1 LPGLGAVAHRQRAH
15 GTRRRALHSLS
26 LALARHPGL
35 VAYTR
40 TLTRARRAR
49 LARIALIFE
58 FVHRLAAAEAVRRVR
73 AQKLREAG
81 LREGDLPAALLWA
94 MLRAAGERARVEY
107 TREMAFVAVAVAVVD
122 VRRLPPWARLLRSGT
137 GGLEVGLAPGG
148 RWTPAGYL
156 PPEVRGALQSRR
168 PPAVLAAALA
178 S

>member
-1 LPGLGAVAHRQRAH
+1 L
-15 GTRRRALHSLS
+15 LHSLS

-35 VAYTR
+35 VACTR
-40 TLTRARRAR
+40 TLTRTRRER

-58 FVHRLAAAEAVRRVR
+58 FVRRLAVAESIRRAR
-73 AQKLREAG
+73 AQELREAG

-107 TREMAFVAVAVAVVD
+107 TREMAFVAVEVAGAD
-122 VRRLPPWARLLRSGT
+122 VRRLPPWVRLLRSAA
-137 GGLEVGLAPGG
+137 GGLEVGLAPIG

-168 PPAVLAAALA
+168 PPAVLAVALA

>member
-1 LPGLGAVAHRQRAH
+1 LPEVGGVTSHRRAH
-15 GTRRRALHSLS
+15 HARRQLLHSLS

-40 TLTRARRAR
+40 ALTRARRQR

-58 FVHRLAAAEAVRRVR
+58 FVRRLAAAEAVRRAR
-73 AQKLREAG
+73 AQELREAG

-107 TREMAFVAVAVAVVD
+107 TREMAFVRVAVAGAD
-122 VRRLPPWARLLRSGT
+122 VRLLPPWARLLRSAA
-137 GGLEVGLAPGG
+137 GGLEVALAPNG

-156 PPEVRGALQSRR
+156 PP
-168 PPAVLAAALA
+168 
-178 S
+178 